1 MTVKHTTD
9 ATFRADVLESDKPVL
24 LDFWASW
31 CQPCLRMGPILE
43 SIDETHGDK
52 IQVVKINVDE
62 NPATAEHYR
71 ITGIPAFKVF
81 NGGDVVK
88 EFVGT
93 RPEAVFVSEL
103 EPYFATGT
111 VEAS

>member
-9 ATFRADVLESDKPVL
+9 ATFRVDVLESDKPVL

-31 CQPCLRMGPILE
+31 CQPCLQMGPVLDA
-43 SIDETHGDK
+43 IDAELSEK
-52 IQVVKINVDE
+52 VQVVKINVDD
-62 NPATAEHYR
+62 NPATAEHYH

-81 NGGDVVK
+81 KGGEVIK

-93 RPEAVFVSEL
+93 RPKAVFVSEL
-103 EPYFATGT
+103 EPLLAGDG
-111 VEAS
+111 VDAN